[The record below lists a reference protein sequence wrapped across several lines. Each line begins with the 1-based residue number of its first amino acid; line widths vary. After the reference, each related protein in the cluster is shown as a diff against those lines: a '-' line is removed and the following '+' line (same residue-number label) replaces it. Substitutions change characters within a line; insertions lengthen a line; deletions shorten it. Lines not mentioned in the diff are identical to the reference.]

1 MKIHYIQPFDVNSPP
16 NIGGAINAAIEQLN
30 PAPEDWIVN
39 MDYDLLWLLPDSKK
53 QLSEILL
60 STDFQILAPVMNRLG
75 NDYQL
80 VERAFYNTDM
90 MWHINTAES
99 RSDLLWGT
107 VTPFTGGPLA
117 AACLCFQYRA
127 WVALGGFDENSL
139 AFDTQFCIRA
149 ERSGMKM
156 GIMEGIYV
164 WHSYR
169 ISKNINDINH
179 LI

>member
-1 MKIHYIQPFDVNSPP
+1 MKIHFIQPFDVNSPP

-30 PAPEDWIVN
+30 PAPEDWIAN
-39 MDYDLLWLLPDSKK
+39 TDYDLLWLLPSSKK

-60 STDFQILAPVMNRLG
+60 STEFKILAPRMNRLG

-80 VERAFYNTDM
+80 IPGMFDLTNIQG
-90 MWHINTAES
+90 HIEVAEYL
-99 RSDLLWGT
+99 SDAHWGE
-107 VTPFTGGPLA
+107 VKSFTGGPLA
-117 AACLCFQYRA
+117 AACLCFQYRT

-156 GIMEGIYV
+156 GIMEGIYCF
-164 WHSYR
+164 HTYR
-169 ISKNINDINH
+169 LSKQVNNIDH
-179 LI
+179 LL